1 MRQFYRWTAF
11 AVLCLSVSPLPASAH
26 DTTRKVVVPVQTRQV
41 QGRAAKYQVGFACLP
56 PDAVTDELVVCE
68 VKVAPPQ
75 AGVEVTIEVAE
86 PHGRVALPVHHEAQA
101 GVYGAEHRFT
111 AAGTYAASVRVGQE
125 PPVGF
130 SIGIGTGLVERMRWL
145 SAILLLLVA
154 AWGGRRLL
162 RPRFGSIAGANRRTL
177 AGAGAY
183 VIAMLVCGV
192 AADRVVVPAAGR
204 ALLPARSDG
213 AVDWGDLDGG
223 EVQEHAEDVTA
234 PPGTRDMLTRI
245 QTGPSTSAPATA
257 LTGRVVAR
265 PGAIV
270 DVFVPMTGRVVFTK
284 ELLPRVGAHVVAGQT
299 LALLEQHYVTD
310 ESVHL
315 INARWP
321 ILVEMLAAKRRML
334 EDTANAER
342 SQFLYEHESVPLKTV
357 QDARA
362 AAAVATSEYERWR
375 DNLTKHD
382 AQIGERDPVTRPVIA
397 PATGTIASATFT
409 QGQLVYEGSKL
420 FTIAEVSTVWVR
432 LDVPEQLGERARAS
446 LGQAGR
452 VEFST
457 VASGGEG
464 FTGRFVKSTPVVDEA
479 TRTVPFFFEVANSQ
493 KRLKLGM
500 GVSARVDPTAPQ
512 TPITPSRSGRSL
524 TAPVIATGVIAAD
537 PQLQAEVVA
546 PMWGRIEFAHQ
557 PLSVG
562 DRVNKGDELAR
573 LVLELPIGERYA
585 VETRRGEIA
594 AALDQARKRKELVD
608 LDYRRAVAL
617 FRSNHDDLFRK
628 RQVEWTEEIY
638 RSAVQEEATIAAQ
651 SAAFAN
657 VIKRRDPKITVVTAP
672 LAGTIADIAFTP
684 GELDE
689 TQQFRRLFTIVDLSR
704 VWIVADVFEKD
715 IEAIRTCR
723 SASFTPAGG
732 TARALGLPLVIAD
745 SLDEK
750 TRTLR
755 VIFQVPNPTGSLRL
769 GAFAS
774 LIFDIE

>member
-1 MRQFYRWTAF
+1 MLLRMRQFYRWTAF
-11 AVLCLSVSPLPASAH
+11 AVLCLSVSPPRASAH

-41 QGRAAKYQVGFACLP
+41 QGRDAKYQVGFACLP
-56 PDAVTDELVVCE
+56 SDAVTDELVVCE

-75 AGVEVTIEVAE
+75 AGAEVTIEVSE
-86 PHGRVALPVHHEAQA
+86 PDGRVALPVHHEAQA

-111 AAGTYAASVRVGQE
+111 AAGTYAAAVRVGQE

-145 SAILLLLVA
+145 SAILVLLVA
-154 AWGGRRLL
+154 AWGGRWLFRA
-162 RPRFGSIAGANRRTL
+162 RFGSIGGANRRTL

-183 VIAMLVCGV
+183 VIAMLACGV

-213 AVDWGDLDGG
+213 AVDWGDLDSG
-223 EVQEHAEDVTA
+223 EVQEHAEDATA
-234 PPGTRDMLTRI
+234 PPGTRDMVTRI

-334 EDTANAER
+334 EGTANAER

-446 LGQAGR
+446 LGEAGR

-457 VASGGEG
+457 MASGGEG

-500 GVSARVDPTAPQ
+500 GVSARIDPAAPQ
-512 TPITPSRSGRSL
+512 DQTTPSRRGRSL

-617 FRSNHDDLFRK
+617 FRLNHDDLFRK

-638 RSAVQEEATIAAQ
+638 RSAVQEETTI
-651 SAAFAN
+651 AN
-657 VIKRRDPKITVVTAP
+657 VITRRDPKITVVTAP
-672 LAGTIADIAFTP
+672 LAGTIAGIAFTP

-755 VIFQVPNPTGSLRL
+755 VIFQVPNPSGSLRL